1 MPGQEATAFHTL
13 GDQSICSKR
22 INTPPFPPDCWRIA
36 GGGPG
41 PQKPVNLTGGWAL
54 FQSLQKLR
62 KSIGHFEKAPGLSQ
76 TQAPGYIPRGT
87 KNSLLA
93 HHTTPLASLPLPL
106 SLSPSLAYDPHL
118 HSAHT
123 CSLHGHMALA
133 TMQPVTS
140 MREPEYQTQHGL
152 QLKTC

>member
-93 HHTTPLASLPLPL
+93 HHTTPLASLPSLPL
-106 SLSPSLAYDPHL
+106 SLPPLL
-118 HSAHT
+118 MTHT
-123 CSLHGHMALA
+123 CTVHIPVLSMA
-133 TMQPVTS
+133 TWP
-140 MREPEYQTQHGL
+140 
-152 QLKTC
+152 